1 VTVARS
7 TCSFCGAA
15 FPRFGD
21 LVRGFD
27 AAICAHC
34 VQRAR
39 IAVPALEPDTSSAAC
54 SFCGHEAREAEPRL
68 VSESGAICADCLA
81 TCARMLEGGRA

>member
-1 VTVARS
+1 MTVAGS

-27 AAICAHC
+27 AAICAGC

-39 IAVPALEPDTSSAAC
+39 IAVPAADPDAEPAAC
-54 SFCGHEAREAEPRL
+54 SFCGHEASEAEPRL
-68 VSESGAICADCLA
+68 VSGSVAICTGCLA
-81 TCARMLEGGRA
+81 TCAGMLKGGRA